1 MCVLVLD
8 IVCFRCNI
16 GPQFIAA
23 IISLWAQKW
32 TVRQKVGGVLG
43 WDPRFWKP
51 PVTWNTWLHNQTGAD
66 LQRCC
71 LEGGGALHTCSL
83 SLLHHLE
90 DTKHLLDPSL
100 SDWTF
105 VISLQLTPRSEAEC
119 FNSEAVSDTVCL
131 YLKGQYC
138 PAFGL
143 ADDKIKRKK
152 LWAGRSNDAATK
164 QSVKLSIKTGNNKL
178 PCF

>member
-1 MCVLVLD
+1 MSTKVNGETKGGRSFGLRSAVLEAACHLEHVAPQSD
-8 IVCFRCNI
+8 RCWPSEMLS
-16 GPQFIAA
+16 G
-23 IISLWAQKW
+23 
-32 TVRQKVGGVLG
+32 
-43 WDPRFWKP
+43 
-51 PVTWNTWLHNQTGAD
+51 
-66 LQRCC
+66 
-71 LEGGGALHTCSL
+71 GGGALHTCSL
-83 SLLHHLE
+83 SLPHHLE